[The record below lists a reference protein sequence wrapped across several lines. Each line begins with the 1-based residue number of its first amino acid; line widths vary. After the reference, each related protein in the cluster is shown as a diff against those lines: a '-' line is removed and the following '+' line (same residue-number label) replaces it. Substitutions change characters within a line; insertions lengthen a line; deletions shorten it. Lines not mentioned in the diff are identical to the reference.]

1 MITQGNPGYTLGFV
15 NPGYT
20 LGFEPYDSK
29 WKADKIINGRFHMKE
44 YSG

>member
-1 MITQGNPGYTLGFV
+1 MITQGNPGYTLEFD

-29 WKADKIINGRFHMKE
+29 WKADKIINGGLHMKE